1 MTSFAE
7 RILLETTWGDLV
19 LDFKD
24 KEKVLGASGAR
35 AEELAKSLVRYIR
48 ITRIRQYNLF
58 QQRRGEEY
66 EAMVKLYSET
76 FPVETVTRFL
86 EDDELWTTTLQV
98 AEE

>member
-1 MTSFAE
+1 MSSFAE
-7 RILLETTWGDLV
+7 RLLLETTWGDLV

-24 KEKVLGASGAR
+24 KEKVLGASGTR

-48 ITRIRQYNLF
+48 IRRIRQYNLF

-66 EAMVKLYSET
+66 EAMVKFYSET
-76 FPVETVTRFL
+76 FPVETVRRFL

-98 AEE
+98 AEV